1 LQRTGDLFFCAPP
14 NERDPTILSACGGDK
29 ASNDEPLSSW
39 LAQGVLIDSRTLGE
53 FNQGHLDRAILVP
66 NDQLSRRIAT
76 LAPTKDTPILLYC
89 QSGGRAGT
97 AEKMLREMGY
107 TKVKNLGGIRQARR
121 ALAD

>member
-1 LQRTGDLFFCAPP
+1 MKNLIASLIILLT
-14 NERDPTILSACGGDK
+14 LSACGGDK
-29 ASNDEPLSSW
+29 ASSDEPLSSW

-97 AEKMLREMGY
+97 AEKMLRKMGY